1 MKALMQPLEDIAGF
15 SELKKSLK
23 GNQGL
28 LVVSGCLESQKAHM
42 IAGLS
47 QEIPCRLLVAE
58 NELKAKEL
66 YEDFRLYD
74 PEVLLYPAK
83 DLIFYQA
90 DIQGNLLTQQR
101 MRVIQALLERKE
113 VTIVTSTGGCMDYLL
128 PLRVL
133 KKHIIRLKNDS
144 VLDLDRLK
152 EELVLMGYER
162 CSQVEGPGQFSI
174 RGGIVDLFPLTED
187 YPYRIELWGDEV
199 DSIRSFDV
207 ESQRSIENVEEITLY
222 PATEL
227 VIKEGDDKKKA
238 LVDTFWIIFQRIRW
252 SSWMN
257 RTGFWKVPRQFP
269 MSFVSV

>member
-1 MKALMQPLEDIAGF
+1 
-15 SELKKSLK
+15 
-23 GNQGL
+23 
-28 LVVSGCLESQKAHM
+28 
-42 IAGLS
+42 
-47 QEIPCRLLVAE
+47 
-58 NELKAKEL
+58 
-66 YEDFRLYD
+66 
-74 PEVLLYPAK
+74 
-83 DLIFYQA
+83 
-90 DIQGNLLTQQR
+90 
-101 MRVIQALLERKE
+101 
-113 VTIVTSTGGCMDYLL
+113 MDYLL

-174 RGGIVDLFPLTED
+174 RGEVLIFFPLTED

-238 LVDTFWIIFQRIRW
+238 LVDTFLIIFQRIRW
-252 SSWMN
+252 SFWMN

>member
-101 MRVIQALLERKE
+101 MRVIQALLERKN
-113 VTIVTSTGGCMDYLL
+113 I
-128 PLRVL
+128 
-133 KKHIIRLKNDS
+133 
-144 VLDLDRLK
+144 
-152 EELVLMGYER
+152 
-162 CSQVEGPGQFSI
+162 
-174 RGGIVDLFPLTED
+174 
-187 YPYRIELWGDEV
+187 
-199 DSIRSFDV
+199 
-207 ESQRSIENVEEITLY
+207 
-222 PATEL
+222 
-227 VIKEGDDKKKA
+227 
-238 LVDTFWIIFQRIRW
+238 
-252 SSWMN
+252 
-257 RTGFWKVPRQFP
+257 
-269 MSFVSV
+269 